1 MWSQAEVAV
10 SPRYQEIYEALRHQI
25 VDGTYQ
31 PGDELPP
38 ETVLMDQWQVSR
50 GPIRQALYKLRT
62 EGFIYTTRGRPARVR
77 RPHSPTQTLS
87 SFTPFSQWALTTG
100 REPGNHT
107 ISVARTR
114 VTAEIAEALQ
124 IGVDDF
130 LIEVVRLRTL
140 DGIPALLER
149 SRFTTDVGASLFD
162 FDPDKGSITDHLVDE
177 GVQFASMRHELD
189 AVAADATD
197 AKHSRSIRG
206 HRSCESGAPV
216 TTRRPTVR
224 VLRRP
229 LSPRPGDV
237 LDHEHDDRRRTRVR
251 PAARAAV
258 SAWGVRSCR
267 RPRRR

>member
-162 FDPDKGSITDHLVDE
+162 FDPDKGRSPIISWTRE
-177 GVQFASMRHELD
+177 CSSLD
-189 AVAADATD
+189 A
-197 AKHSRSIRG
+197 SR
-206 HRSCESGAPV
+206 
-216 TTRRPTVR
+216 TRRR
-224 VLRRP
+224 CRRC
-229 LSPRPGDV
+229 
-237 LDHEHDDRRRTRVR
+237 HRRRSTPDRFGGTA
-251 PAARAAV
+251 PARAAHQL
-258 SAWGVRSCR
+258 
-267 RPRRR
+267 RPAGRPFEYSDDRYRPDQVTFSIMNTMTGDERG

>member
-1 MWSQAEVAV
+1 MWSEAEVAV

-107 ISVARTR
+107 ISVSRTR

-197 AKHSRSIRG
+197 AEALQID
-206 HRSCESGAPV
+206 SGAPLLRE
-216 TTRRPTVR
+216 RRTSYDPQG
-224 VLRRP
+224 RP
-229 LSPRPGDV
+229 FEYS
-237 LDHEHDDRRRTRVR
+237 DDRYR
-251 PAARAAV
+251 PDQVTFSIMNTMTGDER
-258 SAWGVRSCR
+258 G
-267 RPRRR
+267 